1 MKDFLNIETSTQHII
16 SGLNRVG
23 TNTLNW
29 LSILVGHSVF
39 IPTCLALLAAVTDK
53 TPSVDIILLVQAFLL
68 LSFARSVVSKDTV
81 AMVLHSLGWFIQA
94 LLLALIVFK

>member
-1 MKDFLNIETSTQHII
+1 MKDFLNIESNTNTLI
-16 SGLNRVG
+16 SSLSRIG

-53 TPSVDIILLVQAFLL
+53 TPSIDIILLVQVFLL
-68 LSFARSVVSKDTV
+68 LSFARSVVAKDQV